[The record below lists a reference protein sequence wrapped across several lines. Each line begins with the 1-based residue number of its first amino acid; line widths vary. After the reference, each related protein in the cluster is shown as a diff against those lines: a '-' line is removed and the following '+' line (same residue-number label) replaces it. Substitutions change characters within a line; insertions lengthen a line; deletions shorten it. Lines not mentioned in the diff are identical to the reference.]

1 MWRNRLIRAWRTSE
15 GGRLWLF
22 CGGLALLFLW
32 QGTVGGK
39 VFAPLRLLYHF
50 APWHTTRP
58 DLTPPAWDVLVWDS
72 VAQFY
77 VWRDL
82 VRTLWLNGEIPL
94 WNPYQLGG
102 MPLLANSQSAPFY
115 LPHLLALPLPTWLA
129 AGWLAWLHMTLAGV
143 GLGLFLRRIGVGLAG
158 SLVGAGV
165 WMFATFFVCW
175 LQMSS
180 VPAVLCWYGWVLW
193 GVEQVRAHGG
203 RMLGAL
209 AIPVWLMVMA
219 GHLQFA
225 FYGVLMA
232 GLYALWRVL
241 GDRGVPAR
249 LRLRTL
255 GWLGLA
261 VALGIGMATPQLLPT
276 LELASQSH
284 RAAVATEAGYSAY
297 VRTALP
303 LFHWITLWC
312 PDAYGHPRDGSYWGA
327 VHYAELAMGVGAV
340 GLWLAILGV
349 SRRGQGLFWA
359 VLVGLALLL
368 AVGSPLT
375 RLLYFYLPGYSAT
388 GSPARVLCLWAFGLA
403 VLTGLGFERRERWGL
418 GLAIWAA
425 GFLVALG
432 LAWSLL
438 PQGVSRTPLLQG
450 VLTSL
455 PVTLGVVALAIGAL
469 VAQQRGIL
477 SPPLA
482 TGALVTLAVLPP
494 FAHGY
499 RYPLYAEREEV
510 FPPAPILEEARP
522 AVGERIAVLNMRW
535 SLYDAPP
542 AALPPNTAT
551 AYRIPDVGGYDS
563 LIPRYAKQML
573 DIINGEDSAP
583 PENGNMQFV
592 KRLTPRLRW
601 MRVARVLTPDGW
613 QPVPDGETPAQ
624 GVYLG
629 RAELAPDTQDPA
641 TLAQVLEQAWAEN
654 RVLLYGD
661 EAKEALERYGA
672 GVPVGA
678 AQVEWLEVRAT
689 RVRLQVNNPASQT
702 AWLMVSDTWYPRW
715 RAQVDGKP
723 VPLLRANLAFRAL
736 PVPPGAHEITMTCY
750 GTDLLIGFLVAL
762 GVAVGLVGIGV
773 WKKTG

>member
-1 MWRNRLIRAWRTSE
+1 
-15 GGRLWLF
+15 
-22 CGGLALLFLW
+22 
-32 QGTVGGK
+32 
-39 VFAPLRLLYHF
+39 
-50 APWHTTRP
+50 
-58 DLTPPAWDVLVWDS
+58 
-72 VAQFY
+72 
-77 VWRDL
+77 
-82 VRTLWLNGEIPL
+82 
-94 WNPYQLGG
+94 
-102 MPLLANSQSAPFY
+102 
-115 LPHLLALPLPTWLA
+115 
-129 AGWLAWLHMTLAGV
+129 
-143 GLGLFLRRIGVGLAG
+143 
-158 SLVGAGV
+158 
-165 WMFATFFVCW
+165 
-175 LQMSS
+175 
-180 VPAVLCWYGWVLW
+180 
-193 GVEQVRAHGG
+193 
-203 RMLGAL
+203 
-209 AIPVWLMVMA
+209 
-219 GHLQFA
+219 
-225 FYGVLMA
+225 
-232 GLYALWRVL
+232 
-241 GDRGVPAR
+241 
-249 LRLRTL
+249 
-255 GWLGLA
+255 
-261 VALGIGMATPQLLPT
+261 
-276 LELASQSH
+276 
-284 RAAVATEAGYSAY
+284 
-297 VRTALP
+297 
-303 LFHWITLWC
+303 
-312 PDAYGHPRDGSYWGA
+312 
-327 VHYAELAMGVGAV
+327 
-340 GLWLAILGV
+340 LWLAILGV

-368 AVGSPLT
+368 AIGSPLT

-455 PVTLGVVALAIGAL
+455 PMTLSVMALAIGAL

-482 TGALVTLAVLPP
+482 TSMLVALAVLPP
-494 FAHGY
+494 SAHGY

-522 AVGERIAVLNMRW
+522 AAGERIAVLNMRW
-535 SLYDAPP
+535 SLYEAPP

-551 AYRIPDVGGYDS
+551 AYRIPDAGGYDS
-563 LIPRYAKQML
+563 LIPRYTKQML

-641 TLAQVLEQAWAEN
+641 TLAQILERAWAEN

-661 EAKEALERYGA
+661 GADEALERYGA

-750 GTDLLIGFLVAL
+750 GTDLLIGFLVTL
-762 GVAVGLVGIGV
+762 GVAVGLVALG
-773 WKKTG
+773 KLPARSA